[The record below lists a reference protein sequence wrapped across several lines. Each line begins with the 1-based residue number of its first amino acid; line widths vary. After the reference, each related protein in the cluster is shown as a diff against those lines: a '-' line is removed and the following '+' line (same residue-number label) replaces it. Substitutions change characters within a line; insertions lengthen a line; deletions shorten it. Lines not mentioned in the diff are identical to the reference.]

1 MKKIIFRADDLG
13 YSEAVNYGIE
23 KSIKSGLIQNV
34 GIMINMEASNHGIS
48 LIKDTEVCTGLHV
61 NISNGCPLSKLDNIK
76 SITTENGL
84 FKSTKEY
91 AQSTED
97 IVVFEEALLE
107 VEAQYL
113 KFIELV
119 GRKPAYMDGHAVSSS
134 NFFKAII
141 MIADKYNIKYSPL
154 PVSIEE
160 PVEIGDTMVYL
171 HGGSTKEKSPKE
183 CLYEVVSNMNDDSCS
198 LIVYHPGY
206 LDAYILENSSLTLT
220 RPFETELLIS
230 DEIKTYINDE
240 NVSCI
245 TYDEL

>member
-34 GIMINMEASNHGIS
+34 GIIINMEASTHGID
-48 LIKDTEVCTGLHV
+48 LIKSTGVCAGLHI
-61 NISNGCPLSKLDNIK
+61 NISNGRPLSKPQSIK
-76 SITTENGL
+76 SITTENGE

-97 IVVFEEALLE
+97 RVVFEEVLLE
-107 VEAQYL
+107 VEAQYQR
-113 KFIELV
+113 FIELV
-119 GRKPAYMDGHAVSSS
+119 GRKPAYIDGHAVSSG

-141 MIADKYNIKYSPL
+141 MIADKYDIKYSPL
-154 PVSIEE
+154 PTNIEE
-160 PVEIGDTMVYL
+160 PVEIGNAMVYL

-183 CLYEVVSNMNDDSCS
+183 CLYEVVSNMSDDSYS

-206 LDAYILENSSLTLT
+206 LDAYILENSSLTLS
-220 RPFETELLIS
+220 RPFETHS
-230 DEIKTYINDE
+230 DEIKAYINDE
-240 NVSCI
+240 NISCI